1 MQFFLNGEIVST
13 ELQDPY
19 DFTFQLTAEVA
30 YVLKAMVTTDLGAYE
45 SSAKVVWLEPG
56 LYTAVASGVG
66 GQAGIALVEAYEID

>member
-19 DFTFQLTAEVA
+19 DFTFQLTAEVT
-30 YVLKAMVTTDLGAYE
+30 YVLKAMVTTDLGVYE

-56 LYTAVASGVG
+56 PYTAVGSGVG